1 MKLSD
6 ILKEEKWLLI
16 GATAVPIG
24 LVFIIIAITELG
36 G

>member
-6 ILKEEKWLLI
+6 LVKDEKWLLI

-24 LVFIIIAITELG
+24 LVFIIVAITQLSS
-36 G
+36 

>member
-6 ILKEEKWLLI
+6 MVKEEKWLLI

-24 LVFIIIAITELG
+24 LVVIIVAITQLG
-36 G
+36 S